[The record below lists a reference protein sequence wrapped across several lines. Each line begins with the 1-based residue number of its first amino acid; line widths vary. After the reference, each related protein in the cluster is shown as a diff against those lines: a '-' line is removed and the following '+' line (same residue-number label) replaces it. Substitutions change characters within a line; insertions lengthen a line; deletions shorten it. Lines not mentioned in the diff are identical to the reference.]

1 MIKVT
6 PEMIAAAW
14 GAWHSRH
21 GGKLGPGPAF
31 VEAIEA
37 ALAKAPA
44 TDQSAIRAKALKD
57 AIDVVEIEAHNL
69 SLQPARLQK
78 LPIASRHIIRK
89 IRQRMPVDTG
99 EIRNDDP

>member
-1 MIKVT
+1 MEISK
-6 PEMIAAAW
+6 EMIAAAW

-37 ALAKAPA
+37 AFSKVPPVDAAS
-44 TDQSAIRAKALKD
+44 TRAKALWD
-57 AIDVVEIEAHNL
+57 AIDIIEIEAHNL
-69 SLQPARLQK
+69 SFQPARLQN
-78 LPIASRHIIRK
+78 PQIASRHFIRK
-89 IRQRMPVDTG
+89 IRKRMPVDTG